1 VTIFGGVMMKKKN
14 RLDRQT
20 RRMLS
25 ALWCRICRGEECWE
39 DSAKVAIIGSVY
51 VGVIVAVC
59 VLLFPGSASGDVLV
73 WSDYVGADVHAEKP
87 VVIPLPEQIGYLSF
101 SQAETH
107 AGVPSSGA
115 AYMAIAPVFI
125 GDTAIGAV
133 ALHVFDQITLGFLQ
147 VIWDQQSRP
156 IGYTQSREPEGILW
170 GGGAAL
176 PSWVA
181 GDGDPDD
188 SESPVLIPWQW
199 EVWGDTF
206 RRGVG
211 WVSVSHIRQ
220 SVPLIGESGADWS
233 TGSGFRIEY
242 VALAE
247 LSEDLWLG
255 VLPGQ
260 PAAVPE
266 PSTLVVGLVVGLVAW
281 WRVRR

>member
-1 VTIFGGVMMKKKN
+1 VAIFGGVAMGKK

-20 RRMLS
+20 RRMMS
-25 ALWCRICRGEECWE
+25 QIWQRILWGEESWSDC
-39 DSAKVAIIGSVY
+39 AKVLLIGSVY
-51 VGVIVAVC
+51 IGLLFAVA

-73 WSDYVGADVHAEKP
+73 WSDYVGTDVHAEQS
-87 VVIPLPEQIGYLSF
+87 VVIPLPEQIGYLAF

-107 AGVPSSGA
+107 AEVPSSGA
-115 AYMAIAPVFI
+115 AYMAISPVFV
-125 GDTAIGAV
+125 GDTAHGAV
-133 ALHVFDQITLGFLQ
+133 ALHVFDQITLGFPQ

-220 SVPLIGESGADWS
+220 SVPLIGENGAEWS
-233 TGSGFRIEY
+233 TGSGFRIEH

-266 PSTLVVGLVVGLVAW
+266 PSTVVVGLVVGLVVL

>member
-1 VTIFGGVMMKKKN
+1 MKKRN

-25 ALWCRICRGEECWE
+25 ALWCRICRGEETWE
-39 DSAKVAIIGSVY
+39 DSAKLAVIGSVY
-51 VGVIVAVC
+51 IGLIVAVA

-73 WSDYVGADVHAEKP
+73 WSDYVGQQVYAERP
-87 VVIPLPEQIGYLSF
+87 VTITLPHGIGSLGFEQS
-101 SQAETH
+101 ETH
-107 AGVPSSGA
+107 AGVLSSGA
-115 AYMAIAPVFI
+115 AYMGASPVFI
-125 GDTAIGAV
+125 GDSPHGAI
-133 ALHVFDQITLGFLQ
+133 ALHVFDQFTLGFLQ
-147 VIWDQQSRP
+147 VIWDQYSRP
-156 IGYTQSREPEGILW
+156 IGYTESVASDGILW
-170 GGGAAL
+170 GGGASL

-188 SESPVLIPWQW
+188 SESPVVIPWQW

-211 WVSVSHIRQ
+211 WVSVSHICQ
-220 SVPLIGESGADWS
+220 SVPNMTENGADWS

-266 PSTLVVGLVVGLVAW
+266 PSTVVVGLVVGLIVL
-281 WRVRR
+281 WRVRQ